1 MALQPL
7 NMNIIQSFNSFEYMI
22 TTFHNLLQI
31 FMEDFF
37 FCHDLQSR
45 PSLKMSKI
53 IFQSMYFLL
62 YQKN

>member
-37 FCHDLQSR
+37 FAMTYNQDPL
-45 PSLKMSKI
+45 SKC
-53 IFQSMYFLL
+53 
-62 YQKN
+62 QK